1 MSHTASTT
9 PSDDR
14 LHLLEDALQGAQAEH
29 VLLRWHHKSTRS
41 VAVEKGRVDNAAS
54 NTYSGIGV
62 RVLAHG
68 SYGFASTDRPERD
81 AIRRAIEAATAAAK
95 ASARQRREKV
105 PAPPPTKLA
114 RGTWESDGAREL
126 RERPMEALLRLCL
139 DSEAAARG
147 SSATIQ
153 SATCGYSEIHE
164 EKAIV
169 TSDGAR
175 ALVRVA
181 RPELRLFAVAAKN
194 GQMQRGVETSGVT
207 GGWQCLFQR
216 ASAAQMADSA
226 ARKAVELLEAERPQG
241 GRATVIL
248 SPALVGMLV
257 HEAVGHTVEADFVLA
272 GSVARGRIG
281 TRVASDLVTLEDS
294 GHSEFL
300 AGAGGLVEVDDEGV
314 PTRRTTIIEQGMLRS
329 YLHDR
334 ESAALFGVEPTGNA
348 RAWEYD
354 NEPLI
359 RMRNTYIRPGAG
371 SLEELVAGTDDGWL
385 LEGASNGQAD
395 SNGEFMF
402 GTHEARR
409 IVGGKLGER
418 MKGVNISGSAF
429 DVLQTVDAVTGDFRW
444 DLGSGHCGKGQ
455 PAKVDAGGPWLRCKV
470 VLGGKEA

>member
-1 MSHTASTT
+1 MA
-9 PSDDR
+9 
-14 LHLLEDALQGAQAEH
+14 HLDPLSLLDDALRGAQADH
-29 VLLRWHHKSTRS
+29 VLLRWHHKTTRS

-68 SYGFASTDRPERD
+68 SYGFASTDRPDRD
-81 AIRRAIEAATAAAK
+81 AIRRAIDAATLAAK

-105 PAPPPTKLA
+105 SAPPLTQLA
-114 RGTWESDGAREL
+114 QGVFEADGAREL

-139 DSEAAARG
+139 DAEAKTRAQSG
-147 SSATIQ
+147 IIQ

-169 TSDGAR
+169 SSDGAR
-175 ALVRVA
+175 VITRVA
-181 RPELRLFAVAAKN
+181 RPELRVFAIAAKN
-194 GQMQRGVETSGVT
+194 GEIQRGVETSGVT
-207 GGWQCLFQR
+207 GGWQCLFTR
-216 ASAAQMADSA
+216 GTAESMGERAAQ
-226 ARKAVELLEAERPQG
+226 KAIELLDAERPNG
-241 GRATVIL
+241 GRSVVIL

-294 GHSEFL
+294 GRSEFL
-300 AGAGGLVEVDDEGV
+300 PGAGGQVDVDDEGV
-314 PTRRTTIIEQGMLRS
+314 PTQRTTIIENGILKS

-334 ESAALFGVEPTGNA
+334 ETAAHFGVAPTGNA

-359 RMRNTYIRPGAG
+359 RMRNTYIRPGQG
-371 SLEELVAGTDDGWL
+371 TLEELIASTPDGWL
-385 LEGASNGQAD
+385 LDGASNGQAD
-395 SNGEFMF
+395 ANGEFMF

-409 IVGGKLGER
+409 IQNGKLGAR
-418 MKGVNISGSAF
+418 MKGVNISGTAF
-429 DVLQTVDAVTGDFRW
+429 EVLQSVDAVTSDFRW

-470 VLGGKEA
+470 VLGGKEG